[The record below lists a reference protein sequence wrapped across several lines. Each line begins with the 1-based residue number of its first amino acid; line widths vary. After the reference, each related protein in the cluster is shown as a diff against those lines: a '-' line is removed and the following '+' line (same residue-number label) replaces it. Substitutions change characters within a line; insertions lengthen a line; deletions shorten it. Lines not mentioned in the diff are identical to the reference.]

1 MPIMANIFVCLL
13 IYCTISSL
21 GYLIFLYSSDI
32 LYGYGLDGLDEY
44 KKVKKLWPLFTYAW
58 PVGIVILVIKSIKKL
73 IHSIFDA
80 FE

>member
-1 MPIMANIFVCLL
+1 MSNIFVWLA
-13 IYCTISSL
+13 IYCSISSL
-21 GYLIFLYSSDI
+21 GYLIFLYSLDV
-32 LYGYGLDGLDEY
+32 LYGLDEECDTDNY